1 MTTRVEMFSPPR
13 RPMDKDTKLALIV
26 IGGVLTLALIIA
38 GGLLLSQW
46 MDLQEVKNIHVYLP
60 GAG

>member
-1 MTTRVEMFSPPR
+1 
-13 RPMDKDTKLALIV
+13 MDKDTKLALIV